1 MNINK
6 ELKDLVTGAP
16 FPIQFPTK
24 QDVEEV
30 QNKNKGKKLEDLKTD
45 QFPNETV
52 GTAILSCLV
61 RYIARDKNDGF
72 YTNMLCNLILDVQ
85 KKPREVELN
94 NKIKKF
100 LEVVLNESMRAVTN
114 KTFFAEDGSKKEG
127 ERIIGLYPSWV
138 IAQIM
143 EEAGIIPSD
152 LETSA
157 EAIESEQPL
166 NEIKK

>member
-6 ELKDLVTGAP
+6 ELKDLITGKP
-16 FPIQFPTK
+16 FPLQFPTK
-24 QDVEEV
+24 EQVEEL
-30 QNKNKGKKLEDLKTD
+30 QKKHKGKTLDELS
-45 QFPNETV
+45 FSELPNETV
-52 GTAILSCLV
+52 GNAILSCLA

-114 KTFFAEDGSKKEG
+114 KVFFAEDGSKKEG